1 MDDYTRKFSIVDD
14 KDVEIYNILTTV
26 YQALEEK
33 GYNPINQIVGY
44 ILSEDPTYIT
54 NHMGARTLIRKLDRD
69 ELLTV
74 NQPIKAWRRCLHAFF
89 MCVNCRNIL
98 KSRCFGLMEKI
109 AAIPTLTNWI
119 KDVTIWLQFFQGSV
133 CMSETKTEGLIY
145 KGHPL
150 RRIDNLI
157 YYGTMADPY
166 IVMMQ
171 ILESKK
177 ENGLDMATKVSLQL
191 QSTNPNVKARDR
203 VVKKGEK
210 SSLYEAMDFASIWLE
225 RALAGK

>member
-1 MDDYTRKFSIVDD
+1 M
-14 KDVEIYNILTTV
+14 
-26 YQALEEK
+26 A
-33 GYNPINQIVGY
+33 
-44 ILSEDPTYIT
+44 
-54 NHMGARTLIRKLDRD
+54 
-69 ELLTV
+69 
-74 NQPIKAWRRCLHAFF
+74 
-89 MCVNCRNIL
+89 
-98 KSRCFGLMEKI
+98 
-109 AAIPTLTNWI
+109 
-119 KDVTIWLQFFQGSV
+119 
-133 CMSETKTEGLIY
+133 ETKTEGLIY

-157 YYGTMADPY
+157 YYGTMADKY

>member
-1 MDDYTRKFSIVDD
+1 
-14 KDVEIYNILTTV
+14 
-26 YQALEEK
+26 
-33 GYNPINQIVGY
+33 
-44 ILSEDPTYIT
+44 
-54 NHMGARTLIRKLDRD
+54 
-69 ELLTV
+69 
-74 NQPIKAWRRCLHAFF
+74 
-89 MCVNCRNIL
+89 
-98 KSRCFGLMEKI
+98 
-109 AAIPTLTNWI
+109 
-119 KDVTIWLQFFQGSV
+119 
-133 CMSETKTEGLIY
+133 MSETKTEGLIY

-191 QSTNPNVKARDR
+191 QSTNARDR